1 MRGKNQVEMVKAGVP
16 RRSSLADL
24 MDDDELNA
32 MLPADDDGSLLP
44 GSTRS
49 GTCSPRF
56 EGDREGAAT
65 HIQSAYRGYRGRKI
79 AKKRGGGNLL
89 SGASSKAHLEIY
101 AALGDESVLF
111 SGPNAELHKVRGW
124 WLGGPCLAPAEPNT
138 KACGVGGGRVRRC
151 GKGWTTLATVC
162 STDRSSPT

>member
-1 MRGKNQVEMVKAGVP
+1 MVKAGVP